1 MSGYQYLNIALLYL
15 LVEQKMYISIIISS
29 VIVEQELPT
38 LPEHLSLPLILNGVR
53 VVQSLVRWDDNLLF

>member
-29 VIVEQELPT
+29 VIVEQELLA